1 MKLELFYILYTNCS
15 KIHSRPNGC
24 LVRTYGE
31 NKMEKITKEEYLK
44 LDNGI
49 AQDITRKFIQPHIF
63 RNQSYLVI
71 ELREDEKEGF
81 HWDDIENFYMT
92 DKEILDSIGSYDED
106 MSDQELIDEARN
118 NGEDLNEIFEWYL
131 VSDWFLERLRE
142 INEPVIDNNYGE
154 YWGRCGTG
162 QAIYLDYN
170 IQELAFEYSSDERLY
185 KKKVA

>member
-1 MKLELFYILYTNCS
+1 MT
-15 KIHSRPNGC
+15 
-24 LVRTYGE
+24 T
-31 NKMEKITKEEYLK
+31 KITKEEYLK

-71 ELREDEKEGF
+71 ELQEDEKEGF

-92 DKEILDSIGSYDED
+92 DKEILDSIGSYDKD
-106 MSDQELIDEARN
+106 MSDQELIDEVRN
-118 NGEDLNEIFEWYL
+118 NGEDLKEIFEWYL

-142 INEPVIDNNYGE
+142 ISEPVIDNNYGE

-162 QAIYLDYN
+162 QAICLDYN

-185 KKKVA
+185 KNKEVA